1 MNKRFRF
8 DGNTVEAIQAILVVA
23 AVFAATVIPLWP
35 ML

>member
-1 MNKRFRF
+1 MNKRFKF
-8 DGNTVEAIQAILVVA
+8 DGNTVDAIQTILVVA

>member
-8 DGNTVEAIQAILVVA
+8 DIETTEAIRAILVVA

>member
-8 DGNTVEAIQAILVVA
+8 EGNMVETIQAILVVA

-35 ML
+35 LL